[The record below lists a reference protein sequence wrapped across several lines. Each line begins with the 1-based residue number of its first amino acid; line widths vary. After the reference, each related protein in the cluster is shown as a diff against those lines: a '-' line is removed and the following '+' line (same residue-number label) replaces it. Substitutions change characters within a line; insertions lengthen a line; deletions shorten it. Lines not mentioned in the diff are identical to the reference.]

1 MNEYDEPEVLTQPIE
16 SVLLRLKA
24 FSGKSESVYNIFSEC
39 LQSPGRDAIHV
50 GLKDL
55 YTIGTWG

>member
-1 MNEYDEPEVLTQPIE
+1 MNNYDEPEILTQPIE

-24 FSGKSESVYNIFSEC
+24 FVGKEESIYDTFSEC

-50 GLKDL
+50 GLKEL
-55 YTIGTWG
+55 YTLGTCG